1 MEQKWFYISTIAI
14 PRCGKE
20 TVFFSKCLLG
30 ILLANRYLYKFYY
43 FLATDYT
50 QIMQ

>member
-1 MEQKWFYISTIAI
+1 MILHFYNSYSTMWE
-14 PRCGKE
+14 GDFF
-20 TVFFSKCLLG
+20 FFSKCLLG